1 MLLSIGWSPGF
12 SLEASTGTLRQG
24 KTYSRNGK
32 RFIGWSEANAPGM
45 GWHGLGRR
53 SNQEARLLWAM
64 VRLWDFIL
72 NGRTEDV
79 QRGRVTCYD
88 LHLLKSVLLAMWT
101 IIWKVA
107 SVIMETD

>member
-1 MLLSIGWSPGF
+1 
-12 SLEASTGTLRQG
+12 
-24 KTYSRNGK
+24 
-32 RFIGWSEANAPGM
+32 
-45 GWHGLGRR
+45 
-53 SNQEARLLWAM
+53 M

-88 LHLLKSVLLAMWT
+88 LHLLKRVLLAMWT